1 MRFLGIDL
9 AWKAANPSGV
19 VALEGPRF
27 PLRLVDG
34 PITLSTHA
42 AVLDW
47 LAEQLKRPGRRTATA
62 VGIDAPLLGLGDG
75 RRRPCDDE
83 ISRRFGRFA
92 ASVHSPSAFLA
103 PLQGFVDQLA
113 ARCASADL
121 RPGARATPDRPA
133 IREVYPNALQV
144 RLFDLDRPPGRKKH
158 VYKRRKFASKREWVD
173 RGLGPFIGK
182 CAAVVATRRYIE
194 RDDAWRA
201 FLRER
206 PRGDAPERALKALED
221 RWDAV
226 LCALAVAL
234 EHLTRDAMH
243 AYTGCEPDAW
253 RRGYILAPTLRV
265 LESAGIVAR

>member
-1 MRFLGIDL
+1 MRFLGVDL

-47 LAEQLKRPGRRTATA
+47 
-62 VGIDAPLLGLGDG
+62 
-75 RRRPCDDE
+75 
-83 ISRRFGRFA
+83 
-92 ASVHSPSAFLA
+92 
-103 PLQGFVDQLA
+103 
-113 ARCASADL
+113 
-121 RPGARATPDRPA
+121 
-133 IREVYPNALQV
+133 
-144 RLFDLDRPPGRKKH
+144 
-158 VYKRRKFASKREWVD
+158 
-173 RGLGPFIGK
+173 K

-206 PRGDAPERALKALED
+206 PRADAPGRTLKALED

-226 LCALAVAL
+226 LCALAAAL
-234 EHLTRDAMH
+234 EHLERDAMR

-253 RRGYILAPTLRV
+253 RRGYVLAPTLRV
-265 LESAGIVAR
+265 LESAGIVAG